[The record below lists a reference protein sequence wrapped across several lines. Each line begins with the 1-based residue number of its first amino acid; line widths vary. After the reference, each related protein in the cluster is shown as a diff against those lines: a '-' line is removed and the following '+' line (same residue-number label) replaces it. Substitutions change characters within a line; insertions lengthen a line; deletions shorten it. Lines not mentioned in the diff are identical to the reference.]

1 MGDDPPP
8 RGMHGWDP
16 GHSDM
21 HGIFLAS
28 GPELARGIRID
39 AIEAVHVYPLLARLL
54 HLTPNPDIERRPGG
68 AGAAADRV
76 TRRCHHV
83 CSRSSTN
90 RDRWCFPACTIRCRG
105 RSPSRPVSRWRSCP
119 ATPSRPRSS
128 ANRDLGLLTQ
138 TEVIERARRICKAVT
153 IPIIVDADTGYGS
166 ALNVM
171 RTVNELIDAGAA
183 GCFLE
188 DQEWPKRCGHMP
200 DKRVIGRE
208 EYLQKIG
215 AAVDTRG
222 DRDFFIV
229 ARTDALAPA
238 GLDEALAR
246 VDAARAAG
254 ADATFVEAPRTLAEL
269 EAIGRRAPAPTVAN
283 MIEHGRTPVLD
294 QTPARGTRLQPH
306 PVPARRSVRIGA
318 RADRDLPA
326 SARGGDQHR
335 RGRHADDVRPVQRLD
350 RRGPAARA
358 GGPVVR
364 LIMNMTPDGSR
375 TGQASVAS
383 SQISA
388 RSRST
393 SGTFQ
398 PLLASAITWCSIS
411 ESWPSTAKRCSTD
424 AMISAGSIHCDGRT
438 SLPMSAQS

>member
-1 MGDDPPP
+1 M
-8 RGMHGWDP
+8 
-16 GHSDM
+16 
-21 HGIFLAS
+21 
-28 GPELARGIRID
+28 
-39 AIEAVHVYPLLARLL
+39 
-54 HLTPNPDIERRPGG
+54 
-68 AGAAADRV
+68 
-76 TRRCHHV
+76 
-83 CSRSSTN
+83 
-90 RDRWCFPACTIRCRG
+90 
-105 RSPSRPVSRWRSCP
+105 PSRVQQIIDEQGSLVFPGVYDPLSAKIAEQAGFPMAFVSGYAVS
-119 ATPSRPRSS
+119 ATLLGEP
-128 ANRDLGLLTQ
+128 DLGLLTQ

-171 RTVNELIDAGAA
+171 RTVNELIDTGAA

-294 QTPARGTRLQPH
+294 QTRLAALGFSLILYPLAGLYASAHALTAIYRHLRAEGTSTGAGDTLMTFDRFNDL
-306 PVPARRSVRIGA
+306 IGVDRQRA
-318 RADRDLPA
+318 RA
-326 SARGGDQHR
+326 ARWS
-335 RGRHADDVRPVQRLD
+335 
-350 RRGPAARA
+350 
-358 GGPVVR
+358 
-364 LIMNMTPDGSR
+364 GS
-375 TGQASVAS
+375 
-383 SQISA
+383 
-388 RSRST
+388 
-393 SGTFQ
+393 
-398 PLLASAITWCSIS
+398 
-411 ESWPSTAKRCSTD
+411 
-424 AMISAGSIHCDGRT
+424 
-438 SLPMSAQS
+438 